1 MFKTY
6 RRSAARLAAA
16 GIATGLLAAGAI
28 AGAGAAVAAPTDGSP
43 SATGATAKLDGL
55 ESDKADQAVVNPGT
69 RDSYK
74 VGAGLFKMTV
84 DGGGTIETYCIDFH
98 HHTADNAT
106 YNEVA
111 WDKSTLAGNPNAGK
125 IAWILNNSYPKV
137 DVASLTNTLKA
148 ADVKLKDGLTPGLA
162 AAGTQVA
169 IWHLSDP
176 DVKVEAKNRD
186 AKALAEYLDSH
197 AQTLDEPKSS
207 VTLDPPAVSGKSGDR
222 IGPIT
227 VHSTSDAVDVKLGD
241 GVPAGVKIVDKDG
254 KAITGTVKNGT
265 ELYFDV
271 PAGTA
276 DGTANVTVSATT
288 EISIGRA
295 FSSVDVSSQSQILAG
310 SQSTTVTAAATL
322 SWAKKG
328 PIPALSAEVV
338 CAKNG
343 VDVTAANQ
351 GDEDFTFELGG
362 KSYTVAPGKS
372 QTVTVPVQE
381 DQKYKIDITLPNGQ
395 VKTFEGV
402 LDCKTATTP
411 STPTPSAT
419 PTPTGNAPSPATS
432 GSTTGGT
439 DLAETGSSSAT
450 PMIAGIAVAL
460 VVLGGAAAFFFRRKK
475 NTTA

>member
-28 AGAGAAVAAPTDGSP
+28 AGAGAAVAAPNDGTTP
-43 SATGATAKLDGL
+43 SATGATAVLGGIEK
-55 ESDKADQAVVNPGT
+55 DKADTAVVNPGAKDE
-69 RDSYK
+69 RE
-74 VGAGLFKMTV
+74 VMAGLFSMTV
-84 DGGGTIETYCIDFH
+84 NGGGTIETYCIDFN
-98 HHTADNAT
+98 HHTVPAAT
-106 YNEVA
+106 YNEVT
-111 WDKSTLAGNPNAGK
+111 WDNSTLKGNKDAGK

-137 DVASLTNTLKA
+137 DVAGVTDTLKA
-148 ADVKLKDGLTPGLA
+148 AGVNLDHPLTAGLA

-176 DVKVEAKNRD
+176 GVNVQAKDSD

-197 AQTLDEPKSS
+197 AQTLEEPKPS

-222 IGPIT
+222 LGPVT
-227 VHSTSDAVDVKLGD
+227 VHTTADAVDVKLGAD
-241 GVPAGVKIVDKDG
+241 APAGVKIVDKDG
-254 KAITGTVKNGT
+254 KPVSGPVKNGT
-265 ELYFDV
+265 ALYFDV

-276 DGTANVTVSATT
+276 DGTAQVTISATT
-288 EISIGRA
+288 EISVGRA
-295 FSSVDVSSQSQILAG
+295 FSATDTSSQSQILAG
-310 SQSTTVTAAATL
+310 SQSTTVTAAASL

-328 PIPALSAEVV
+328 PIPALSAQVV

-381 DQKYKIDITLPNGQ
+381 DQKYKIDITLPNGK

-402 LDCKTATTP
+402 LDCKTAATP
-411 STPTPSAT
+411 SPTAT
-419 PTPTGNAPSPATS
+419 PTNAPGPATS

-450 PMIAGIAVAL
+450 PMIAGIAIAL

-475 NTTA
+475 STPTA

>member
-6 RRSAARLAAA
+6 RRGAARLAAA
-16 GIATGLLAAGAI
+16 GIATGLLAAGVM
-28 AGAGAAVAAPTDGSP
+28 AGAGAAVAAPNDGTTP
-43 SATGATAKLDGL
+43 SATGATAVLGGIEK
-55 ESDKADQAVVNPGT
+55 DKADQAVVNPGAKDEYDVT
-69 RDSYK
+69 
-74 VGAGLFKMTV
+74 AGLFSMAVT
-84 DGGGTIETYCIDFH
+84 GGGTIETYCIDFN
-98 HHTADNAT
+98 HHTVDKAT
-106 YNEVA
+106 YNEVT
-111 WDKSTLAGNPNAGK
+111 WDNSTLKDNKDAGK

-137 DVASLTNTLKA
+137 DVAGVTDTLKA
-148 ADVKLKDGLTPGLA
+148 AGVTLDHPLTPGLA

-176 DVKVEAKNRD
+176 GVNVQAKDSD

-197 AQTLDEPKSS
+197 AQTLEEPKPS

-222 IGPIT
+222 LGPVT
-227 VHSTSDAVDVKLGD
+227 VHTTADAVDVKLGAD
-241 GVPAGVKIVDKDG
+241 APAGVKIVDKDG
-254 KAITGTVKNGT
+254 KAISGPVKNGT
-265 ELYFDV
+265 ALYFDV

-276 DGTANVTVSATT
+276 DGTAPVTVAATT
-288 EISIGRA
+288 EISVGRA
-295 FSSVDVSSQSQILAG
+295 FSATDTSSQSQILAG

-328 PIPALSAEVV
+328 PIPALSAQVV

-351 GDEDFTFELGG
+351 GDEDFTFELEG

-381 DQKYKIDITLPNGQ
+381 DQKYKIDITLPNDQ

-411 STPTPSAT
+411 GPTPTAT
-419 PTPTGNAPSPATS
+419 PTNAPSPATS

-450 PMIAGIAVAL
+450 PMIAGIAIAL

-475 NTTA
+475 NTPTA